1 MDKIAQ
7 IGSLT
12 QETFVKNEF
21 NPLKLDFDSYAIK
34 TQYEDEEKERIAREK
49 REAQAIRERKSSA
62 TIFREKMFSKEIL
75 KDLTMTLEPKL
86 NASLKKTVNR
96 QIDNNAWM
104 KKLI

>member
-1 MDKIAQ
+1 
-7 IGSLT
+7 
-12 QETFVKNEF
+12 
-21 NPLKLDFDSYAIK
+21 
-34 TQYEDEEKERIAREK
+34 
-49 REAQAIRERKSSA
+49 
-62 TIFREKMFSKEIL
+62 MFSKEIL